1 MERLLADAEAYRAS
15 MGETV
20 EYEITNLADVYTAIG
35 DIQEKLGIAGTTAK
49 EASTTI
55 SGSANQM
62 KAAWE
67 DMLVSISDGKGDL
80 GRAVQNFTN
89 TVEIFFLNLVPV
101 VEQAMGALGDVIGA
115 VAPGI
120 VAKITEMLV
129 KAIPSLVQVV
139 GAMVR
144 AAITGIFEGL
154 GSLFMGETSSKPQI
168 QKDIE
173 DKIQKPVE
181 NTQTKIESTTE
192 AVKELKKSLLSFDE
206 LNILGSEMVETS
218 ALDSL
223 PSINTTVDISDAMQ
237 GLVGTTDDLTKALDD
252 SYSALDTW
260 IGAGV
265 VLSPLVSRIIGLFKG
280 KNKHLKDQ
288 TKSTWA
294 DAVGVSALAALF
306 GLAADKLLGKNGE
319 KGLNEGLEGANEGL
333 LAQSDALGDG
343 ALAADW
349 ELFAQRVSEGV
360 PVIEA
365 MREATQQVTDK
376 LVVEAEAVVNTGE
389 AFDAK
394 YVTALDNAIT
404 KESEFYNSYG
414 SYVVPVFDGII
425 DKVGQV
431 IDAIDKLAIKMQE
444 LDPTPIP
451 TPIPTSD
458 IDVESLPDVKD
469 IDWFAT
475 EGIEE
480 EKIPISFPE
489 AWKLKTPTETENAL
503 DLLGLGNA
511 PGWAKTFAGGVID
524 VGQGM
529 AFGVKGISND
539 MAEGVKDIAEVVKYV
554 LESQTSEVA
563 QEVWKGV
570 IEALRLG
577 VSWKTGFPIPA
588 MATGAVIPPNRP
600 FMGIFGD
607 QKYGNN
613 LEAPESLIRQIVRE
627 ETAGIA
633 QGVDVNV
640 NFTGTEARL
649 IQYLSPKISVANR
662 YRGKNII
669 TGDQT

>member
-1 MERLLADAEAYRAS
+1 MERLLKDAEAFSGVKYD
-15 MGETV
+15 
-20 EYEITNLADVYTAIG
+20 INNLADVYTAIG
-35 DIQEKLGIAGTTAK
+35 VIQQKLDIAGTTTK
-49 EASTTI
+49 EASATI
-55 SGSANQM
+55 SGAGNQM

-144 AAITGIFEGL
+144 AAITGVFEGL

-181 NTQTKIESTTE
+181 NTQTKIESATE

-223 PSINTTVDISDAMQ
+223 PSINTTVDISEAMQ

-265 VLSPLVSRIIGLFKG
+265 VLSPLVSHIIGLFKG

-288 TKSTWA
+288 TKFTWA
-294 DAVGVSALAALF
+294 DAVGVSALAAMF

-394 YVTALDNAIT
+394 YVTAIDNAVT
-404 KESEFYNSYG
+404 KESEFYNSYE

-425 DKVGQV
+425 DKAGQATE
-431 IDAIDKLAIKMQE
+431 AIDKLASKMQE
-444 LDPTPIP
+444 LD
-451 TPIPTSD
+451 PTSD
-458 IDVESLPDVKD
+458 IDVESLPDVKN

-475 EGIEE
+475 EGTEE
-480 EKIPISFPE
+480 EKIPISFFE

-511 PGWAKTFAGGVID
+511 PGWAKNFAGGVID

-529 AFGVKGISND
+529 AFAVKGISND
-539 MAEGVKDIAEVVKYV
+539 MAEDVKYV
-554 LESQTSEVA
+554 AESLTSEVA
-563 QEVWKGV
+563 QEMWKGV

-577 VSWKTGFPIPA
+577 VSWQTGFPIPA

>member
-1 MERLLADAEAYRAS
+1 MADAEAYRAS

-144 AAITGIFEGL
+144 AAITGVFEGL

-206 LNILGSEMVETS
+206 LNILDSEMVETS

-265 VLSPLVSRIIGLFKG
+265 VLSPLVSHIIGLFKG

-294 DAVGVSALAALF
+294 DAIGVSALAAFF

-394 YVTALDNAIT
+394 YVTAIDNAVT
-404 KESEFYNSYG
+404 KESEFYNSYE

-425 DKVGQV
+425 DKAGQATE
-431 IDAIDKLAIKMQE
+431 AIDKLASKMQE
-444 LDPTPIP
+444 LDPT
-451 TPIPTSD
+451 SD
-458 IDVESLPDVKD
+458 IDVASLPDVKN

-475 EGIEE
+475 EQTEE
-480 EKIPISFPE
+480 EKIPISFSE
-489 AWKLKTPTETENAL
+489 AWKVKTPTETENAL

-649 IQYLSPKISVANR
+649 IHYLSPKISVANR